1 MIRILLAEDMHMV
14 RGALA
19 ALLSLEP
26 DLLVVAQVERGDCIV
41 AMAERHRPDVAVI
54 DVDLPGMDGIAAS
67 EELRERLPSCR
78 TLILTSLDQPGTLR
92 RAMAAGVGGYLLKDA
107 PPHELAAGV
116 RRVAAGHLAV
126 APELAMS
133 AWESGGQQ
141 PLTPRETTVLRLA
154 ADGADVT
161 QIAEQLH
168 LSAGTVRNYLTSIVS
183 KLHARNRLDAVRI
196 ARDAGWL

>member
-41 AMAERHRPDVAVI
+41 STAERHRPDVAVI
-54 DVDLPGMDGIAAS
+54 DVDLPGLDGIAAS

-107 PPHELAAGV
+107 PPSELAAGV

-196 ARDAGWL
+196 ARAAGWL

>member
-26 DLLVVAQVERGDCIV
+26 DLLVVAQVERGDFIV
-41 AMAERHRPDVAVI
+41 SMAERHRPDVAVI

>member
-107 PPHELAAGV
+107 PPHELASGV

>member
-41 AMAERHRPDVAVI
+41 AAAELHRPDVAVI